1 MTRTRT
7 LLALVALTTL
17 TACDSAD
24 RADSRAE
31 QDDRAYRSAMEDYR
45 AGRLDV
51 AIAGFE
57 KAVFSDPANASARF
71 QLGCLLQD
79 ARKDHVGA
87 YCCYREYLMQRP
99 GSDKAKLAQDRM
111 AICEREAAKEL
122 AAKYGLNESAA
133 AAAELETVRGNLR
146 AAEARIA
153 VSEQNLGESLAR
165 VRALSAERDRL
176 LAVIRGGEIEE
187 QSAAAHP
194 SVKEAR
200 ELLEEEDEEVSA
212 APSSAE
218 LRKLVGEESA
228 DQASGSTLLPKSE
241 TRAERKQDRQE
252 RKPAAKA
259 VAERPKTYLVQ
270 EGDTLYGVSKR
281 FYGSIAMW
289 KKIRDA
295 NKALIS
301 MDNRLHVGDTIVL
314 PEP

>member
-1 MTRTRT
+1 MTRIRMLPA
-7 LLALVALTTL
+7 LLALTTL
-17 TACDSAD
+17 TACDSANH
-24 RADSRAE
+24 ADSRAE
-31 QDDRAYRSAMEDYR
+31 QDDRHYKSAMEDYR

-51 AIAGFE
+51 AIDGFE
-57 KAVFSDPANASARF
+57 KAVRGDPANASARF

-79 ARKDHVGA
+79 ARKDYVGA
-87 YCCYREYLMQRP
+87 YCCYREYLLQQP

-111 AICEREAAKEL
+111 AICEREATKEL
-122 AAKYGLNESAA
+122 AVKYGLNEAA
-133 AAAELETVRGNLR
+133 AVATELETARRDLR
-146 AAEARIA
+146 SAEARIA
-153 VSEQNLGESLAR
+153 ASEKNLGESLAR

-176 LAVIRGGEIEE
+176 LNVLKGVEAGETVKTTL
-187 QSAAAHP
+187 P
-194 SVKEAR
+194 SVKEAK

-212 APSSAE
+212 APSASERREIELEASRDLSA
-218 LRKLVGEESA
+218 GSA
-228 DQASGSTLLPKSE
+228 LLPKSPA
-241 TRAERKQDRQE
+241 RAERKPE
-252 RKPAAKA
+252 EKPAAK
-259 VAERPKTYLVQ
+259 VAPERPKTYLVR

>member
-1 MTRTRT
+1 MKRMRK
-7 LLALVALTTL
+7 LLALAALTTL

-24 RADSRAE
+24 RADRRAE
-31 QDDRAYRSAMEDYR
+31 RDDRHYKSAMEDYR
-45 AGRLDV
+45 AGRLDL
-51 AIAGFE
+51 AISGFE
-57 KAVFSDPANASARF
+57 QAVRSDPANASARF

-79 ARKDHVGA
+79 ARRDHVGA
-87 YCCYREYLMQRP
+87 YCCYREYLLQQP
-99 GSDKAKLAQDRM
+99 GSDKAKLARDRL
-111 AICEREAAKEL
+111 AICEREAAREL

-133 AAAELETVRGNLR
+133 AAAELETVRGR
-146 AAEARIA
+146 QQAAEARIA
-153 VSEQNLGESLAR
+153 AAEKNLGESLAR

-176 LAVIRGGEIEE
+176 LAVIKGGEIEE
-187 QSAAAHP
+187 QSAAVHP

-218 LRKLVGEESA
+218 LRKLVGEAAAEPSA
-228 DQASGSTLLPKSE
+228 GSALLPQ
-241 TRAERKQDRQE
+241 RATVAAHKPGKPE
-252 RKPAAKA
+252 RKPEAKA
-259 VAERPKTYLVQ
+259 VPERPKTYLVK

-301 MDNRLHVGDTIVL
+301 MDNRLHAGDTIVL

>member
-1 MTRTRT
+1 MTKMRT
-7 LLALVALTTL
+7 LLALAALTTL

-24 RADSRAE
+24 RADLRAE
-31 QDDRAYRSAMEDYR
+31 QEDRHYKSAMEDYR

-57 KAVFSDPANASARF
+57 RAVRSDPANASARF

-87 YCCYREYLMQRP
+87 YCCYREYLLQQP
-99 GSDKAKLAQDRM
+99 GSDKAKLAQDRL

-122 AAKYGLNESAA
+122 AARHGLNESAA
-133 AAAELETVRGNLR
+133 AAAELEAMRGRLR
-146 AAEARIA
+146 SAEARIA
-153 VSEQNLGESLAR
+153 AAEKNLGESLAR
-165 VRALSAERDRL
+165 FRALSAERDRL
-176 LAVIRGGEIEE
+176 LAVIKGGEVEE
-187 QSAAAHP
+187 QSAASRP

-200 ELLEEEDEEVSA
+200 ELLEEEDEEAAA

-218 LRKLVGEESA
+218 LRQLVGEAAAEQSA
-228 DQASGSTLLPKSE
+228 GSELLPRHAVV
-241 TRAERKQDRQE
+241 TAHRQE
-252 RKPAAKA
+252 RPGKKPEAKA
-259 VAERPKTYLVQ
+259 VPERPKTYLVK

-281 FYGSIAMW
+281 FYGSISMW
-289 KKIRDA
+289 KRIRDA